1 MPLDRLSAAWRE
13 QYVQDA
19 TSSQRG
25 GSPSGCVFCDL
36 LPDGVGESSGIIAVT
51 PFSFL
56 ILNAFPYGSGHVLVL
71 PRRHIQSLEELS
83 NDEAED
89 FFLLLRRSV
98 AALKKT
104 YGPDG
109 LNVGFNLGQ
118 AAGAGI
124 PQHLHGHILP
134 RWSGDTNF
142 MTTLGETR
150 ILPESLASSWNKISA
165 VVNGPAFDSGAN

>member
-1 MPLDRLSAAWRE
+1 M
-13 QYVQDA
+13 
-19 TSSQRG
+19 
-25 GSPSGCVFCDL
+25 
-36 LPDGVGESSGIIAVT
+36 VT

-71 PRRHIQSLEELS
+71 PRRHVQSLEELS
-83 NDEAED
+83 EEEAID
-89 FFLLLRRSV
+89 YFALLRRSV
-98 AALKKT
+98 VILKET

-109 LNVGFNLGQ
+109 LNVGFNLGR

-124 PQHLHGHILP
+124 PQHLHGHIVP

-150 ILPESLASSWNKISA
+150 VLPESLASSWEKISA
-165 VVNGPAFDSGAN
+165 VINGSSRAPGAN

>member
-19 TSSQRG
+19 TASERDD
-25 GSPSGCVFCDL
+25 SPSACVFCDL
-36 LPDGVGESSGIIAVT
+36 LPDGVGESSGIISLT

-71 PRRHIQSLEELS
+71 PRRHVQSLEELS
-83 NDEAED
+83 DEEAID
-89 FFLLLRRSV
+89 FFALLRRSV
-98 AALKKT
+98 TALKTT
-104 YGPDG
+104 YAPDG
-109 LNVGFNLGQ
+109 LNVGFNLGR

-150 ILPESLASSWNKISA
+150 ILPESLASSWSKISA
-165 VVNGPAFDSGAN
+165 VVNGPDFDSGAN

>member
-1 MPLDRLSAAWRE
+1 VPLDRLSAAWRE

-19 TSSQRG
+19 TASERI
-25 GSPSGCVFCDL
+25 GSASECVFCDL
-36 LPDGVGESSGIIAVT
+36 LPDGVGESSGIIMVT

-71 PRRHIQSLEELS
+71 PRRHVQSLEELS
-83 NDEAED
+83 EEEAID
-89 FFLLLRRSV
+89 YFALLRRSV
-98 AALKKT
+98 VILKET

-109 LNVGFNLGQ
+109 LNVGFNLGR

-124 PQHLHGHILP
+124 PQHLHGHIVP

-150 ILPESLASSWNKISA
+150 VLPESLASSWEKISA
-165 VVNGPAFDSGAN
+165 VINGSSRTPGAN